1 MKKGYLIVVG
11 LLLGLILAAC
21 SGEGANERPMMGMG
35 MGMGGDSGMQA
46 RHHAQ
51 VPEPYAGL
59 TSPVTAEDE
68 ESFAR
73 GAEIFNTNCAV
84 CHGETGMSDNETAA
98 ALDPSPPPVAH
109 SSQMLGD
116 DFLYWRISEGGH
128 EFETAMPSWDGTLDE
143 EARWD
148 VINYIRALGAGTAG
162 PGMGA
167 GGQGDQHAEMLDTAV
182 LQAVITSEEAEL
194 FTAVHDEMDALT
206 ASGDIQRSGGMN
218 DMQEQLLTT
227 LVEQETITA
236 EDADAFRDIH
246 NRLIESG
253 LMQ

>member
-1 MKKGYLIVVG
+1 MKRGYLIAVG
-11 LLLGLILAAC
+11 LLVSLILTAC
-21 SGEGANERPMMGMG
+21 GGDGTSEMPMRGMG

-51 VPEPYAGL
+51 VPEQYAGL
-59 TSPVTAEDE
+59 TSPVTADDE
-68 ESFAR
+68 ASLAR

-148 VINYIRALGAGTAG
+148 VINYIRALGAGTAV

-182 LQAVITSEEAEL
+182 AQAVITSDEAEL
-194 FTAVHDEMDALT
+194 FTAVHDKMDALT

-218 DMQEQLLTT
+218 DMQEQLLAT
-227 LVEQETITA
+227 LVEAETITSA
-236 EDADAFRDIH
+236 DADAFRNIH
-246 NRLIESG
+246 NRLMEAG

>member
-1 MKKGYLIVVG
+1 
-11 LLLGLILAAC
+11 
-21 SGEGANERPMMGMG
+21 
-35 MGMGGDSGMQA
+35 
-46 RHHAQ
+46 
-51 VPEPYAGL
+51 
-59 TSPVTAEDE
+59 
-68 ESFAR
+68 
-73 GAEIFNTNCAV
+73 
-84 CHGETGMSDNETAA
+84 
-98 ALDPSPPPVAH
+98 
-109 SSQMLGD
+109 SQMLGD

-148 VINYIRALGAGTAG
+148 VINYIRALGAGTAV
-162 PGMGA
+162 PAMGMGA